1 MDRTTAIVSV
11 AAGAAA
17 VASAI
22 TLALFFVAGGPLGT
36 VNDILNGV
44 LAVLSGY
51 LAWRLSGPSLGTYV
65 ALLGE
70 VIAIIGSVLVI
81 TNSTGFFFAGLV
93 STVGFALI
101 GVWLVTYCWSL
112 APTTLRLLG
121 LIAGALLVI
130 GLAVVPGIAVR
141 LDDMNKAPAWIWIG
155 FVSWLG
161 IYAAYPAWAIW
172 SGLSHIARA

>member
-11 AAGAAA
+11 AAGAPA

-51 LAWRLSGPSLGTYV
+51 LAWRLSGHSLFTYL

-70 VIAIIGSVLVI
+70 VIAIVGSVLVI
-81 TNSTGFFFAGLV
+81 TDRTGFFFAGLV

-101 GVWLVTYCWSL
+101 GVWLVSYCWSL
-112 APTTLRLLG
+112 APSTLRLVG
-121 LIAGALLVI
+121 LTAAVLLVI
-130 GLAVVPGIAVR
+130 GLAVLPGIAMR

-161 IYAAYPAWAIW
+161 IYVAFPIWSIW
-172 SGLSHIARA
+172 SGLANQASS